1 MEPLTAITMIAAKYG
16 VSGVIGALTGNQEL
30 GSLSAELVGAL
41 SASEDR
47 LAEKLAGIESQL
59 DQVLEQRYSA
69 AIGAGLRTLLDAGAT
84 TDPRARADEVV
95 RARDLFRD
103 AGASA
108 RSPLQVAVA
117 ERYLVLC
124 AIALGRP
131 EVARTALGLLH
142 KTAFEALIGTMPLVG
157 PEVYERAREQLARSG
172 RPVFRSR
179 REERITELA
188 EEILDAAS
196 EVSELA
202 LGLLAEARD
211 LADALG
217 SGRVPEPA
225 MDFLEPEEAG
235 SDDRLVTTG
244 RLAIRPSGPGPV
256 RFGPLSVSWEG
267 ASPPRPGT
275 HDVTVTVRAEPVL
288 SVPLH
293 LTLLGPGAPE
303 PVAPARWG
311 APDGHTLGA
320 GAPGIRLTRSLATG
334 GSPTACTL
342 SVNGL
347 LLFRSA

>member
-16 VSGVIGALTGNQEL
+16 VSGVIGALTGNPEL
-30 GSLSAELVGAL
+30 GSLAAELVGAL

-47 LAEKLAGIESQL
+47 LAEKLAGIEGRL

-69 AIGAGLRTLLDAGAT
+69 ALGAGLRTLLDAGAT
-84 TDPRARADEVV
+84 TGPRARADELG

-108 RSPLQVAVA
+108 RTPLQVAVA

-124 AIALGRP
+124 ALALGRP

-142 KTAFEALIGTMPLVG
+142 KSAFEALVAAMPLVG
-157 PEVYERAREQLARSG
+157 PEVYERARERLAQSG
-172 RPVFRSR
+172 RRVPRSR
-179 REERITELA
+179 REERLTELS

-196 EVSELA
+196 EVSDLA

-211 LADALG
+211 LAGALG
-217 SGRVPEPA
+217 AGRVPEPVV
-225 MDFLEPEEAG
+225 DFLEPEEAG
-235 SDDRLVTTG
+235 ADDRLVTTG
-244 RLAIRPSGPGPV
+244 RLEIRPSGPGPI
-256 RFGPLSVSWEG
+256 RFGPLSVSWDG
-267 ASPPRPGT
+267 MPSPRPGT
-275 HDVTVTVRAEPVL
+275 HDLTVTVRAEPVL

-293 LTLLGPGAPE
+293 LTLLAPGAPE
-303 PVAPARWG
+303 PATW
-311 APDGHTLGA
+311 DGHTLAA
-320 GAPGIRLTRSLATG
+320 GAPGIRLTRALTT
-334 GSPTACTL
+334 GSPAAGTL